1 MKQDSLATQLLSMLG
16 EEKVIGIL
24 NGDLVVVEKFL
35 WKHADDVLVFH
46 LESEGGITGPE
57 WICRL
62 KQAGFR
68 MGLNSREIL
77 ASTEFF
83 PVYKIRTKVVVVK
96 ASMFGRNPKTGTILE
111 FARVK
116 NLTLLQAEHACL
128 IREKFSDLQIAD
140 MGLGTIVVVT
150 RPLRGKFLEVDT
162 GSGGQWLDARCVGPD
177 LVCGEDDGFAF
188 ACSP

>member
-1 MKQDSLATQLLSMLG
+1 MKQDSLAVQLLSMLG
-16 EEKVIGIL
+16 EEKAIGIL
-24 NGDLVVVEKFL
+24 SGDLVVVERFPWRETDEGL
-35 WKHADDVLVFH
+35 IFY
-46 LESEGGITGPE
+46 LESQGEFTGPE

-77 ASTEFF
+77 TSAEFI
-83 PVYKIRTKVVVVK
+83 PVSKIRTKVVVVK

-111 FARVK
+111 FAREK
-116 NLTLLQAEHACL
+116 NFTLLQAEHACL
-128 IREKFSDLQIAD
+128 IREKFSDEQIYT

-150 RPLRGKFLEVDT
+150 RQLRGKFLEIDT